1 MIRHKG
7 EKKKH
12 QFSSKFTPAMTK
24 PILLELKV
32 YTQLCCQQIKR
43 LQQLSNKVKEFSS
56 WHYDLP
62 DGSAMFPSKL
72 L

>member
-1 MIRHKG
+1 
-7 EKKKH
+7 
-12 QFSSKFTPAMTK
+12 MTK